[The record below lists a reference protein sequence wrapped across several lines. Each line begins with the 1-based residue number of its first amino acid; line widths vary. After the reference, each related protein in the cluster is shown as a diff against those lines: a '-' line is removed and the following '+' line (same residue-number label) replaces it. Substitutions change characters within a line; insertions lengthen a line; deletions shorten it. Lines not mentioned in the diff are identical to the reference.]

1 MTELE
6 PELELLRR
14 ADPVPAGD
22 PRRRDRPL
30 DARAELGLRRLL
42 ASEPATEAAPE
53 AAPAP
58 APRRSARRMG
68 GLVTGLAA
76 VAATVVAVLVV
87 VLSGA
92 GTTPAVAAPV
102 ALRPLAGSREVPLA
116 DVAAAARE
124 AAARGGGTGT
134 RRGSHVMT
142 WSMGMEAGPGARPP
156 VTVPE
161 EHLTRWDADGS
172 GTELVVATDP
182 RHPGE
187 PVISDSGGSPHTVA
201 DGEVLHR
208 AAYPPGT
215 LPPYGRSGTEPP
227 DSAKELRAYLS
238 QVYGCACAGTPE
250 LVDALASLL
259 HDWTPGPS
267 GTAAVDELLAT
278 APGLRP
284 AGTVTDRLG
293 RRGQAYVH
301 DAGGLRRMLVLD
313 PADGRV
319 LGIEETFTQ
328 DQPEYRVKAGDVMS
342 YQAWMD

>member
-1 MTELE
+1 MTDE

-22 PRRRDRPL
+22 PRWRDRPP
-30 DARAELGLRRLL
+30 DARVERGLRRLL
-42 ASEPATEAAPE
+42 AAEAASE
-53 AAPAP
+53 AAAAPAS
-58 APRRSARRMG
+58 RRTARRPG
-68 GLVTGLAA
+68 GLVAGLAA
-76 VAATVVAVLVV
+76 VAAAVVAVLVL

-116 DVAAAARE
+116 DVAGAARG
-124 AAARGGGTGT
+124 AAARGGGAGT
-134 RRGSHVMT
+134 RRGSHVMM
-142 WSMGMEAGPGARPP
+142 WSMGMESGPGARPP
-156 VTVPE
+156 VTLPE
-161 EHLTRWDADGS
+161 EHLTRWNPDGS

-187 PVISDSGGSPHTVA
+187 PVISDSGGAPRTVA

-227 DSAKELRAYLS
+227 DSARELRGYLS
-238 QVYGCACAGTPE
+238 QVYGCACAGTPA
-250 LVDALASLL
+250 LLDALTSLL
-259 HDWTPGPS
+259 HDWTPGLS
-267 GTAAVDELLAT
+267 GTAAVDELLAA

-293 RRGQAYVH
+293 RHGQAYVH
-301 DAGGLRRMLVLD
+301 DAEGLRRMVVLD
-313 PADGRV
+313 PVDGRV

-328 DQPEYRVKAGDVMS
+328 DRPEYRVKAGDVMS